1 MWTRPYGEVA
11 ALIAILASLE
21 PLKTESKIISLQ
33 SQGLTIEALVESIIQ
48 KARDKDGKPL
58 FQDTDRVKLMNEA
71 DPGVIVKI
79 ASAIN
84 NAKLTT
90 TQELL
95 AKK

>member
-1 MWTRPYGEVA
+1 
-11 ALIAILASLE
+11 
-21 PLKTESKIISLQ
+21 
-33 SQGLTIEALVESIIQ
+33 
-48 KARDKDGKPL
+48 
-58 FQDTDRVKLMNEA
+58 MNEA